1 MLTQE
6 ANDRYTRVGPGTP
19 MGELMRRYWHPIAA
33 VPQMNDKWTMKV
45 RLLGEDLILYKDRS
59 GTFGLME
66 PHCAHRRMNIIYGIP
81 EEHGLR
87 CPYHGWLYDET
98 GQCIEQP
105 YEETEDPEARFKDK
119 IKMKAY
125 PVEVKAGLVF
135 AYMGPTPAP
144 LVPNWDVFAIDD
156 VIRDIGVAELS
167 CNWLQCQE
175 NSLDPVHLEWLH
187 GYWSNFV
194 SEMRDETERQRT
206 IRRHSKIAFT
216 EYEYGIY
223 KRRVMEG
230 GSEEDTSWREGHPI
244 IFPYYLRQGGDGFD
258 RTKWGMTGPAVQ
270 IRVPIDDTHTAHWW
284 VMCHQKEEGAPEQ
297 RFEDIPFFQP
307 PVIQLDAHDQ
317 PQYLLLDS
325 NSAQDLAAWIT
336 QGDIADRTGEHLGRS
351 DKGIIM
357 FRQMLEDNINIVE
370 DGGDPMNTFRTLEEN
385 RYHGMVTEYP
395 RELAA
400 QKNPNDLGGT
410 GMGGSVY
417 QRQGMA
423 SKYSPVLNQR
433 GVEGGADAA
442 ERRKLVGQG

>member
-135 AYMGPTPAP
+135 AYMGPAPAP

-206 IRRHSKIAFT
+206 IRRHAKIAFT

>member
-206 IRRHSKIAFT
+206 IRRHAKIAFT